1 MVRSLRRVALPPV
14 ITRPRVQRLA
24 SATMAPIHDRM
35 PVMLRD
41 DAARSIWLD
50 GGAHLDDVTALLGPA
65 PEEYL
70 VPRRVSRLVSNAR
83 NEGPDCLAEAG
94 VEGLGLV

>member
-1 MVRSLRRVALPPV
+1 
-14 ITRPRVQRLA
+14 
-24 SATMAPIHDRM
+24 M

-41 DAARSIWLD
+41 DVARSIWLD
-50 GGAHLDDVTALLGPA
+50 AGAHLDDVAGLLGPA
-65 PEEYL
+65 PDEYL

-83 NEGPDCLAEAG
+83 NEGPDCLAEVG

>member
-1 MVRSLRRVALPPV
+1 MLTFSL
-14 ITRPRVQRLA
+14 ITTQANAVVGR
-24 SATMAPIHDRM
+24 IHDRM

-41 DAARSIWLD
+41 EAARTAWLD
-50 GGAHLDDVTALLGPA
+50 TGTPLDDVAGLLGPS
-65 PEEYL
+65 PDTYL

>member
-1 MVRSLRRVALPPV
+1 
-14 ITRPRVQRLA
+14 
-24 SATMAPIHDRM
+24 
-35 PVMLRD
+35 
-41 DAARSIWLD
+41 
-50 GGAHLDDVTALLGPA
+50 
-65 PEEYL
+65 